1 MPDRTAK
8 AIIKERAMT
17 RFHRLAGAALF
28 VFTKVRSRNDDDLWQ
43 QATNS

>member
-1 MPDRTAK
+1 MKKLLALV
-8 AIIKERAMT
+8 AV
-17 RFHRLAGAALF
+17 AGAALF